1 MVKQKLDSL
10 YGSGWNVYI
19 AEGRYWAVCS
29 HKPGSNLTFVY
40 NGVVYGVFQTPTESD
55 LVEGHNQKHR

>member
-1 MVKQKLDSL
+1 MIKKKLDAL

-29 HKPGSNLTFVY
+29 HKPGSNLTFTY
-40 NGVVYGVFQTPTESD
+40 QGVVYGVFQTPSEND
-55 LVEGHNQKHR
+55 LMEDRHRYYR